1 MHLKLLIDKIIEI
14 IENEIMKKQ
23 EFGAGIWHFA
33 TYLDRYATD
42 GYGEPRSVIEAIEL
56 AGKVTDL
63 SYVDINYPYFGGEFS
78 NEQIK
83 KALDKA
89 GLKVIG
95 ITPEIYTREF
105 SKGASTNPDT
115 GVRKRAHELITE
127 ACEAVRSFD
136 ASYVKLWPGQDG
148 WDYPFQV
155 DHKSIWKNSMDGV
168 GNLATENSDLK
179 FVIEYKPREPRV
191 KMIYDSM
198 TRTLLGIEQIG
209 LPNIG
214 VLLDFGHAI
223 YGGESAADSAQLAI
237 DHGRLFGMDVND
249 NYRSWDDDLLAGSL
263 HPMELFEFFYVLR
276 KNNWQGVWQ
285 LDQFPFRE
293 DSVEMANMAIDFLK
307 SVDKALDDLDYDALS
322 KAQANH
328 DAMGALKIAQKALY
342 KHLARD

>member
-105 SKGASTNPDT
+105 SKGAFTNPDP

-127 ACEAVRSFD
+127 ACEAVRFFD

-155 DHKSIWKNSMDGV
+155 DHKTIWKNSMDGV

-342 KHLARD
+342 KHLTRD

>member
-105 SKGASTNPDT
+105 SKGAFTNPDP

-127 ACEAVRSFD
+127 ACEAVRFFD

-276 KNNWQGVWQ
+276 KNTWQGVWQ

>member
-1 MHLKLLIDKIIEI
+1 
-14 IENEIMKKQ
+14 MKKQ

-56 AGKVTDL
+56 AGKVQDL

-105 SKGASTNPDT
+105 SKGAFTNPDP
-115 GVRKRAHELITE
+115 GVRNRAHELITE
-127 ACEAVRSFD
+127 ACEAVRFFN

-155 DHKSIWKNSMDGV
+155 DHKAIWKNSMDGV
-168 GNLATENSDLK
+168 GSLATENSDLK

-293 DSVEMANMAIDFLK
+293 DSVEMADMAIDFLK

>member
-105 SKGASTNPDT
+105 SKGAFTNPDP

-127 ACEAVRSFD
+127 ACETVRFFD

-263 HPMELFEFFYVLR
+263 HPIELFEFFYVLR

-293 DSVEMANMAIDFLK
+293 DSVEMADMAIDFLK

>member
-78 NEQIK
+78 NDQIK

-105 SKGASTNPDT
+105 SKGAFTNPDP

-127 ACEAVRSFD
+127 ACEAVRFFD